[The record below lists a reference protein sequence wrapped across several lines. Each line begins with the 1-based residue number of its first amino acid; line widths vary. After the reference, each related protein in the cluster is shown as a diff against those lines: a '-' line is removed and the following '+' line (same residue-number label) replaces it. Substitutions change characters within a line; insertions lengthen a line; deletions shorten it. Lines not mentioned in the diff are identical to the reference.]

1 MLTRIYAKMFAA
13 ALGSI
18 ASQTIPTTLEEAINI
33 RNTGKIVVMGGTE
46 PGHSTVTVAALLA
59 EATGAGMLLK
69 ISDTNGI
76 YTADPSKNPRA
87 KLIRSITYSDLI
99 RLLNKQQQ
107 LRIAG
112 TYDVFDIGAAKILER
127 ANIDT
132 VYFNGK
138 DNSKNIFSALNRTIG
153 TKISKY
159 PA

>member
-1 MLTRIYAKMFAA
+1 
-13 ALGSI
+13 
-18 ASQTIPTTLEEAINI
+18 
-33 RNTGKIVVMGGTE
+33 
-46 PGHSTVTVAALLA
+46 
-59 EATGAGMLLK
+59 MLLK